1 MKPIPR
7 NLPSHEAHK
16 QGNFLRDVI
25 LGGQDGLV
33 NVLGIVLGVSAAG
46 GDTRILIAAAL
57 AATFAEGI
65 SMGAVAYTSA
75 LAERDHYL
83 KELQREKEEIRDVP
97 EVEREEIRAIYEA
110 QGFKDDLLERIVDTV
125 TSNKERWANI
135 MMSEERHLKPVEMK
149 EVLRT
154 TAIVTIATI
163 IGSLIPIA
171 SFMVLEKPTAIFAT
185 IVISALVLFVLGAYE
200 AKSFVGDWRK
210 NGMRMVIIGLGAAFV
225 GFMVGRIFSPGAYP

>member
-1 MKPIPR
+1 MKPILGD
-7 NLPSHEAHK
+7 LPSHEAHK
-16 QGNFLRDVI
+16 HGNFLRDVI

-46 GDTRILIAAAL
+46 GDTRILTAAAL

-75 LAERDHYL
+75 LAERNHYI

-97 EVEREEIRAIYEA
+97 EVEMEEVRAIYEA
-110 QGFKDDLLERIVDTV
+110 QGFKGDLLERIIDTV
-125 TSNKERWANI
+125 TSNKEIWANI
-135 MMSEERHLKPVEMK
+135 MMSEELHLEPVEMK

-163 IGSLIPIA
+163 IGSLIPIT
-171 SFMVLEKPTAIFAT
+171 SFMVFEKPTAILAT
-185 IVISALVLFVLGAYE
+185 VAISALALFILGAYE
-200 AKSFVGDWRK
+200 AKSFIGDWRK
-210 NGMRMVIIGLGAAFV
+210 NGMRMVIIGLGAAFI
-225 GFMVGRIFSPGAYP
+225 GFMVGRIFSSGAYP